1 MNKLACVGG
10 EAYRTHPLGL
20 RTTLTTLDRDAAIEV
35 LKKGDLSMFFGSP
48 GQFFLGGEQVKK
60 FEAAWAEKYD
70 FKHAISVNSWTTGLM
85 TALGAC
91 GVGPGDE
98 VICTPFSMSAT
109 ATSIL
114 FYGGIPVFCDIEDET
129 FNIDPQKIEA
139 LITPRTKAI
148 MLVHLFGHPAD
159 MDAIMKIARKHGLKV
174 IEDAAH
180 APGVTYKGKSVGAIG
195 DIGGFSL
202 NYHKHIHSGEGGM
215 LVTNDD
221 KLALR
226 SQLIRNHGENSI
238 EAFQLDDLTNV
249 IGSNY
254 RLTELQAAI
263 GLSQFGRLES
273 CLNHRYALHKKF
285 AAGLAQIP
293 GIRPAVI
300 KEGCTHGFYIYPLK
314 FDSAVFGL
322 TRQQFV
328 KAVNAEMPTPQT
340 WEQTP
345 FSEGYIR
352 PLYLNPIYQKKIAL
366 GSKGFPFNY
375 NPGIEYNY
383 AKGLCPV
390 VERIHEKELLI
401 CPMLH
406 EGTTLDDV
414 QDLLNVIYKVYEHR
428 HELGTT

>member
-1 MNKLACVGG
+1 MNNLACFGG
-10 EAYRTHPLGL
+10 KPFRTKPLEL
-20 RTTLTTLDRDAAIEV
+20 RKTLLDKDRESAINV
-35 LKKGDLSMFFGSP
+35 LKEGDLSMFFGSP
-48 GQFFLGGEQVKK
+48 GPFFLGGKHVKN
-60 FEAAWAEKYD
+60 FEKTWAEKYN

-85 TALGAC
+85 TAVGAC

-129 FNIDPQKIEA
+129 FNIDPSKIEA

-159 MDAIMKIARKHGLKV
+159 MDRIMSIANKHNLKV

-180 APGVTYKGKSVGAIG
+180 APGVYYKGKPVGAIG
-195 DIGGFSL
+195 HIGGFSL
-202 NYHKHIHSGEGGM
+202 NYHKHIHSGEGGL
-215 LVTNDD
+215 LVTNQDD
-221 KLALR
+221 LALK

-238 EAFQLDDLTNV
+238 EALQLEDISNV

-263 GLSQFGRLES
+263 ATTQLTRLDDY
-273 CLNHRYALHKKF
+273 LKHRNELHKCFSEGIKE
-285 AAGLAQIP
+285 IP
-293 GIRPAVI
+293 GLTPPKI
-300 KEGCTHGFYIYPLK
+300 KQDCTHAFYIYPVKYDAGK
-314 FDSAVFGL
+314 FGISRED
-322 TRQQFV
+322 FV
-328 KAVNAEMPTPQT
+328 KAVNAEMPVPQT

-345 FSEGYIR
+345 FSPGYIR
-352 PLYLNPIYQKKIAL
+352 PLYLNPVYQKQIAL
-366 GSKGFPFNY
+366 GSDGFPFTY
-375 NPGIEYNY
+375 NKGVTYNY
-383 AKGLCPV
+383 KKGICPV

-406 EGTTLDDV
+406 EGTTLSDV
-414 QDLLNVIYKVYEHR
+414 NDLIMAIKKVHKNV
-428 HELGTT
+428 HEFKR